1 MDVISVHVP
10 KTAGCTFRNTLFQV
24 YGQAQTRL
32 DYDDEPQNPT
42 SRYHVDREGWRASAD
57 EEIRAID
64 PAIRVIHGHF
74 AVEKYEG
81 LFPEAARI
89 TWVRHPVPWPI
100 SLYYFW
106 KNIPPVH
113 NPPTHPLIRRIHL
126 EGASFEE
133 FIEEPVARN
142 QVTNMFLGSKP
153 LESFAFVGIQEHFD
167 ADLKDLARMMGWPE
181 LGVEPVNR
189 NPEPSYEARLGELFG
204 DPRLI
209 DRIVSLNEQDM
220 ALYEKAVR
228 LRARRHEQAKARLDR
243 RARRVAIHRGDRQH
257 QDQDFDVA

>member
-1 MDVISVHVP
+1 MELLSLHVP

-32 DYDDEPQNPT
+32 DYDDGPQNPT
-42 SRYHVDREGWRASAD
+42 TRYNVDREGWRASAI

-74 AVEKYEG
+74 AIEKYDG
-81 LFPEAARI
+81 VFPEAARI
-89 TWVRHPVPWPI
+89 TWVRHPVPWLS

-126 EGASFEE
+126 DGITFEE
-133 FIEEPVARN
+133 FIEDPYARN
-142 QVTNMFLGSKP
+142 QVTGIFLGNKP

-181 LGVEPVNR
+181 VVVEPVNR
-189 NPEPSYEARLGELFG
+189 NPEPRYEARLGELFG
-204 DPRLI
+204 DRGLI
-209 DRIVSLNEQDM
+209 DRIISLNERDM
-220 ALYEKAVR
+220 DLYEEAVR
-228 LRARRHEQAKARLDR
+228 LRARRLDQAKARLER
-243 RARRVAIHRGDRQH
+243 RARRGGRQPWDQGAEVA
-257 QDQDFDVA
+257 